1 MNTNLIIIAVVG
13 ILTLVVALFLLGN
26 RGLVGKNSFV
36 PDLNDAISQVDA
48 TVRTVLSTNGLRGFD
63 PSKVTSDNSSEEIKN
78 NILSKN
84 LTSEEAIRKLLQEEL
99 NKIQISTDTGGAGT
113 QVKDIKGVLLAQTP
127 TSSLRV
133 IEAFV
138 PSGSGKFLSVRGTP
152 LAENA
157 IARTQ
162 ETFSGVLTTKA
173 GGTRTIQG
181 SKALFDRLQANLQ
194 K

>member
-1 MNTNLIIIAVVG
+1 MNLIIIAVVG
-13 ILTLVVALFLLGN
+13 ILTLVVAVFLLGN
-26 RGLVGKNSFV
+26 RGLVGKTSFV
-36 PDLNDAISQVDA
+36 PDLNEAISQIDA
-48 TVRTVLSTNGLRGFD
+48 TVKTVLSTNGLRGFD
-63 PSKVTSDNSSEEIKN
+63 PSKVTSDNSSEEIRN

-133 IEAFV
+133 IEAFA
-138 PSGSGKFLSVRGTP
+138 PSGSGKFLTVRGTP

-162 ETFSGVLTTKA
+162 ETFSGVLTTTA
-173 GGTRTIQG
+173 GGTRTIRG